1 MSMISEQVKEL
12 RYKADVFEKSGCAVD
27 GIVKEFRKAAD
38 TIEELSSKLAA
49 ANMKNGGWIPCS
61 ERLPECSDGTE
72 TDVLMFQLNT
82 GTIEIGYYG
91 RGGRFRDSY
100 FRHYRDYKEGVDS
113 KDVIAWRPL
122 PEPYKGEKEK

>member
-12 RYKADVFEKSGCAVD
+12 RDVSYVYKVGGFPEASKLLQRS
-27 GIVKEFRKAAD
+27 AD
-38 TIEELSSKLAA
+38 TIEALSEKLKA

-100 FRHYRDYKEGVDS
+100 FRHYRDYKEGIDS
-113 KDVIAWRPL
+113 KDVIAWQPL
-122 PEPYKGEKEK
+122 PESYKGE

>member
-12 RYKADVFEKSGCAVD
+12 REMADYWKSNVGEPQNAL
-27 GIVKEFRKAAD
+27 RKAAD
-38 TIEELSSKLAA
+38 TIEALSEKLEA
-49 ANMKNGGWIPCS
+49 ANMKNSGGWIPCS
-61 ERLPECSDGTE
+61 EKLPKCSDETE
-72 TDVLMFQLNT
+72 TDALMFQMKDT

-113 KDVIAWRPL
+113 KDVIAWRQR
-122 PEPYKGEKEK
+122 PELYKGEVSK